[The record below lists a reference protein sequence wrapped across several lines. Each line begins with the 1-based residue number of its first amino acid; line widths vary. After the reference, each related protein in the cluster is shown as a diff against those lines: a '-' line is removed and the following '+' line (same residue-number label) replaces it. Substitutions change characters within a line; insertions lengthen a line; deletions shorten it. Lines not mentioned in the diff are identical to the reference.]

1 MGCWDVGHHYVMY
14 VGLYDVGDMGCW
26 AYNSTVRPFG
36 LTCLLYDVGC
46 VGLYDVG
53 DMGIWGVGM

>member
-1 MGCWDVGHHYVMY
+1 MMY